1 MRTTTLGAVSA
12 CLVAAGC
19 ASNDIGS
26 TEYDEIAQLVA
37 SSVATPDGGGIAGG
51 AADAAR
57 LARGEMPP
65 GFAMDPQTGMAT
77 GSHHGISC
85 VYMVFC
91 TDAQGTHMDR
101 CGPAAA
107 TATVVGAWQGT
118 LALDTFAG
126 VIDRQATWTLTDMAS
141 GRATLA
147 GQSQLVYDVTFA
159 PGFVHA
165 HAAATEDA
173 ALAVD
178 LATGAVTSGT
188 LSSQLR
194 VHRTVD
200 ASHGQQIWDHDIGAE
215 VTFAGAGTATLVLD
229 GTRTY
234 TIDLATGAV
243 SADRVYSNVAITG
256 Q

>member
-19 ASNDIGS
+19 SSNDIGKS
-26 TEYDEIAQLVA
+26 EYDEIAQLVA
-37 SSVATPDGGGIAGG
+37 SSVTTPDGGGIAGG

-91 TDAQGTHMDR
+91 LDAHGMHMDR
-101 CGPAAA
+101 CGPDAE
-107 TATVVGAWQGT
+107 TATVVAGWQGT
-118 LALDTFAG
+118 LALDMFAG
-126 VIDRQATWTLTDMAS
+126 AISRQATWTLTGMAS
-141 GRATLA
+141 GHAVLT
-147 GQSQLVYDVTFA
+147 GQSQLVYDVTFT
-159 PGFVHA
+159 PGFVHD
-165 HAAATEDA
+165 HATATEDA
-173 ALAVD
+173 ALDIDA
-178 LATGAVTSGT
+178 ATGAIAGGT
-188 LSSQLR
+188 LGSQLSAR
-194 VHRTVD
+194 RTVD

-215 VTFAGAGTATLVLD
+215 VTFGGAGTATLVLD

-234 TIDLATGAV
+234 TIDLETGAV
-243 SADRVYSNVAITG
+243 SGGGIYSNVATTG

>member
-19 ASNDIGS
+19 TSNEIASS
-26 TEYDEIAQLVA
+26 EYDEIAQLVA

-57 LARGEMPP
+57 LARGEMPA

-91 TDAQGTHMDR
+91 VDAQGMHMDR
-101 CGPAAA
+101 CGPAAE
-107 TATVVGAWQGT
+107 TATIVAAWQGT

-126 VIDRQATWTLTDMAS
+126 VISRQATWTLTGMGS

-147 GQSQLVYDVTFA
+147 GQSQLVYDVTFT
-159 PGFVHA
+159 PGTVHDRA
-165 HAAATEDA
+165 TATEDA

-178 LATGAVTSGT
+178 PETGVIAGGT
-188 LSSQLR
+188 LASQIR
-194 VHRTVD
+194 AHRTVD
-200 ASHGQQIWDHDIGAE
+200 ASHGQQLWDHELGAE
-215 VTFAGAGTATLVLD
+215 VTFSGTGTATLVLD

-234 TIDLATGAV
+234 TIDLATG
-243 SADRVYSNVAITG
+243 SASYSNVATTG